1 MDSALHDVP
10 FASVC
15 LAPARNVPESQIPL
29 HVAFRTCHPPEH
41 RVSDTDSNSTGTRA
55 DK

>member
-10 FASVC
+10 SATIC
-15 LAPARNVPESQIPL
+15 LAFAGNVPEIQTSL
-29 HVAFRTCHPPEH
+29 HVAFRTRDSPEY
-41 RVSDTDSNSTGTRA
+41 RVSDTDSYSTGTRA